1 MWSKNGGDSKQKW
14 LWVGSKMWI
23 LLAVASHGFHYQN
36 PLRGKVKRLQV
47 MLVGFEPL
55 LCWWIDVDKS
65 ASWWINLSFGWFPHS
80 CWLKSAFE
88 RMKSQSLSPKSWLTP
103 DFWRNSILS
112 DFQNVF
118 TFAKIHPSFALSPC
132 SIWTVGLYF
141 AGSRSALGLCFR
153 AIHDTVAR
161 RCDWMVTNKCYDKY
175 DMDSDH
181 MKHHFFKHIRSST

>member
-1 MWSKNGGDSKQKW
+1 MDQERNWRY
-14 LWVGSKMWI
+14 
-23 LLAVASHGFHYQN
+23 A
-36 PLRGKVKRLQV
+36 LRGKVKRLQV
-47 MLVGFEPL
+47 IMLVGFEPL

-103 DFWRNSILS
+103 YFWRNSILS

-161 RCDWMVTNKCYDKY
+161 RCEWMVTNKCYDKY

-181 MKHHFFKHIRSST
+181 MKHHFFKQIRSST